1 MLGKLISTSQRDWDR
16 HLTFIMFTFVMLIY
30 RNIEHEGTGFTPCRL
45 FLGREVVLLID
56 LVLIDCKLHNPV
68 VLSYADYVEQTGNRM
83 GMSLQVRDSFLSG
96 ECSFDVC
103 SKEVPAVP
111 IIWLFFRRGGPSLHS
126 RRRFL
131 G

>member
-16 HLTFIMFTFVMLIY
+16 HLTFVMFIY

-56 LVLIDCKLHNPV
+56 LVLIDCKLHNNV

-83 GMSLQVRDSFLSG
+83 GMSLQVRDSFLSV

-103 SKEVPAVP
+103 SKE
-111 IIWLFFRRGGPSLHS
+111 
-126 RRRFL
+126 
-131 G
+131 